1 MSVKIRLARRGRKKL
16 SLFDI
21 VVSDARSPRDGKF
34 IEKIGVYNPNTNPAT
49 IELNEQKAFTWLMN
63 GAEPTDTVHAML
75 SYKGILYKK
84 HLQVGVNKGAI
95 TQEAADAK
103 LASWIEAKT
112 NKIEG
117 KKTKLATD
125 KGTAAKARFEA
136 EVKVNAARE
145 EALKNKNKVEEVVAA
160 EAIAESAEALV
171 AEEIAV
177 AAEVAPVVE
186 SPVAVVETPVA
197 VVEAE
202 AAAVAEPAAETP
214 AAAIEVVAET
224 APVAVEAPE
233 VAEKTETPVAAE

>member
-63 GAEPTDTVHAML
+63 GAQPTDTVHAML

-103 LASWIEAKT
+103 LAAWIEAKT

-117 KKTKLATD
+117 KKTKLASD
-125 KGTAAKARFEA
+125 KDKAAKAKFEA
-136 EVKVNAARE
+136 ESKVNVARE
-145 EALKNKNKVEEVVAA
+145 EALKNKNKVEEVAAA
-160 EAIAESAEALV
+160 EAIVEAEPIVV
-171 AEEIAV
+171 AEEAAPEVAV
-177 AAEVAPVVE
+177 VAPIVEEVVVAPVVE
-186 SPVAVVETPVA
+186 EVAVVAEAAPVIEATTVVETP
-197 VVEAE
+197 
-202 AAAVAEPAAETP
+202 AAET
-214 AAAIEVVAET
+214 VA
-224 APVAVEAPE
+224 
-233 VAEKTETPVAAE
+233 ETPVAE